1 MGMIKKLFGL
11 EDEIRTPKQEDVI
24 PARCTVTSEDFDIT
38 LGYEKGKFAMLSG
51 VRTVASPSHSVSTM
65 QSSSGLK
72 TLDLSNG
79 LIAGRTYHC
88 PICGNKDIVRC
99 GKCHH
104 ITCYDGKGRFKCAYC
119 GNSGQVSGTIQSIN
133 VYNPIGMKQD
143 GMKPQSG
150 MKYYPRDK

>member
-11 EDEIRTPKQEDVI
+11 EEEIRTPKQADVI
-24 PARCTVTSEDFDIT
+24 PARCAVTSEDFDIT

-51 VRTVASPSHSVSTM
+51 VRTAAAHSHNASTV
-65 QSSSGLK
+65 QSSGLK

-88 PICGNKDIVRC
+88 PVCGNKDIVRC
-99 GKCHH
+99 GKCHR
-104 ITCYDGKGRFKCAYC
+104 ITCYDGKDRFKCAYC

-133 VYNPIGMKQD
+133 VYNPSGMKQD

-150 MKYYPRDK
+150 MKYYPGDK

>member
-11 EDEIRTPKQEDVI
+11 EEEIRTPKQEDVI

-38 LGYEKGKFAMLSG
+38 LGYEKGKYAMLSG
-51 VRTVASPSHSVSTM
+51 VRTATVPSHSAPTV
-65 QSSSGLK
+65 QSSGLK

-99 GKCHH
+99 GKCHRIIKAEFCLEIVLHQRERPH
-104 ITCYDGKGRFKCAYC
+104 IMAL
-119 GNSGQVSGTIQSIN
+119 IQNEQRHHKIIPASQRIHDN
-133 VYNPIGMKQD
+133 DCRYHRLD
-143 GMKPQSG
+143 
-150 MKYYPRDK
+150 

>member
-11 EDEIRTPKQEDVI
+11 EKEIRTPKQEGVI
-24 PARCTVTSEDFDIT
+24 PARCTVTSEDFDIA

-51 VRTVASPSHSVSTM
+51 VRTAASPTHGVSTM
-65 QSSSGLK
+65 QSSGLK

-88 PICGNKDIVRC
+88 PICGNKYIVRC
-99 GKCHH
+99 GKCHR

-119 GNSGQVSGTIQSIN
+119 ENSGQVSGTIQSIN
-133 VYNPIGMKQD
+133 VYNPSGMKQD

-150 MKYYPRDK
+150 MKYYPGDK

>member
-1 MGMIKKLFGL
+1 MGIIKKLFGL
-11 EDEIRTPKQEDVI
+11 EEEIQTPKQEDFI
-24 PARCTVTSEDFDIT
+24 PARCAVTSEDFDIT

-51 VRTVASPSHSVSTM
+51 VRAAASPSHSVSTV
-65 QSSSGLK
+65 QSSGLK

-88 PICGNKDIVRC
+88 PVCGNKDIVRC
-99 GKCHH
+99 GKCHR

-133 VYNPIGMKQD
+133 VYNPGGMKQD
-143 GMKPQSG
+143 GMKPQNG
-150 MKYYPRDK
+150 MKYYPGDK